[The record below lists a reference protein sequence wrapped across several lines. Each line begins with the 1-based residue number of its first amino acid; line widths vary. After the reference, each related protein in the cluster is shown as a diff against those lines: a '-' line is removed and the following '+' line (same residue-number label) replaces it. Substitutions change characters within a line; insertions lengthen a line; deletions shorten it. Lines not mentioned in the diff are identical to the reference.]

1 MTRKRHETQQPV
13 REQAAEATRFEEL
26 ADSPRHEAAEAPKVK
41 RQFVV
46 TFNPPSYVGPSAQR
60 MEVEAETPG
69 EAIEIWKQATG
80 FTGATAVPPQ
90 VAELAPA
97 APAPQGDEGE
107 ATGESE
113 PAADGD

>member
-1 MTRKRHETQQPV
+1 MTRKKH
-13 REQAAEATRFEEL
+13 ATEKKFEEL
-26 ADSPRHEAAEAPKVK
+26 ADCPTHEAFEATKVK
-41 RQFVV
+41 RKFVV

-90 VAELAPA
+90 VAELAPE

-107 ATGESE
+107 NTGESE
-113 PAADGD
+113 PDPDGD

>member
-1 MTRKRHETQQPV
+1 MTRKKH
-13 REQAAEATRFEEL
+13 AAEKKFEEI
-26 ADSPRHEAAEAPKVK
+26 ADCPTHEAAEAPKAK

-69 EAIEIWKQATG
+69 EAIEIWKKATG

-90 VAELAPA
+90 VAELAPE
-97 APAPQGDEGE
+97 APAPQGDEGA

-113 PAADGD
+113 PDADGD